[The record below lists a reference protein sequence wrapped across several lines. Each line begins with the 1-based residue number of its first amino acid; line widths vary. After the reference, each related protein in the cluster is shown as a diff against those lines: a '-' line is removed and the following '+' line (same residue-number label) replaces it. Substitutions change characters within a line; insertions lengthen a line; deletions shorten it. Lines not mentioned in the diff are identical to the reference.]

1 MRIPK
6 KRGIYSVNEGNA
18 MYWDA
23 PTTEYFESVK
33 FPKSGKPYSARY
45 IGSMVADV
53 HRTLLYGGIF
63 SYPSDSKSPHGKL
76 RLLYECF
83 PMAKLVEEAGGLA
96 FDGTG
101 RVLEQVPKQ
110 IHERG
115 PVWLGSY
122 DEVSKVVEIFERHA
136 KK

>member
-1 MRIPK
+1 MKEMQCIGTKLQQNISTPSNSPPRENHTAQ
-6 KRGIYSVNEGNA
+6 G
-18 MYWDA
+18 
-23 PTTEYFESVK
+23 
-33 FPKSGKPYSARY
+33 FPLCPPSNSRY

-53 HRTLLYGGIF
+53 HRTLLYGGLF
-63 SYPSDSKSPHGKL
+63 AYPADSKSPRGKL

-96 FDGTG
+96 FDGKG

-115 PVWLGSY
+115 PIWLGSH
-122 DEVSKVVEIFERHA
+122 DEVSKVIEIFKQHE
-136 KK
+136 K

>member
-1 MRIPK
+1 
-6 KRGIYSVNEGNA
+6 
-18 MYWDA
+18 MYWDEA
-23 PTTEYFESVK
+23 TTEYFHSVK
-33 FPKSGKPYSARY
+33 FPKSGKPYSARYKRSILAVDLSRY

-63 SYPSDSKSPHGKL
+63 SYPSDSKSPRGKL

-96 FDGTG
+96 FDGKG
-101 RVLEQVPKQ
+101 RILEQVPKS

-122 DEVSKVVEIFERHA
+122 DEVTKVIEIF
-136 KK
+136 KKLEKK